1 MPYVIAAPEPMA
13 AAAADLATIGSS
25 LKVAYAEAAAP
36 TVALVPAAADEV
48 SATVAQLFSRHA
60 EGYQALAGHAA
71 AFHEHFS
78 RNMTASAHSYAS
90 AEAANA
96 SALRT
101 PTHATA
107 GSGASTSTVHDDVR
121 GLLYQLMTQLVP
133 VPATWEDLVALLVLY
148 LSGRWG
154 LTTLFLLILRLRSL
168 LHL

>member
-25 LKVAYAEAAAP
+25 LQVAYAEAAAP

-48 SATVAQLFSRHA
+48 SATVAQLFSAHA
-60 EGYQALAGHAA
+60 EGYQALAGHAT

-78 RNMTASAHSYAS
+78 HNVTASAHSYAT
-90 AEAANA
+90 AEGANA
-96 SALRT
+96 SSLRSS
-101 PTHATA
+101 HATA
-107 GSGASTSTVHDDVR
+107 GTSTLHNDVR
-121 GLLYQLMTQLVP
+121 GVLYQLMTQLVP

-168 LHL
+168 LHV